1 MHPLSSLAS
10 FQVVDVRCHP
20 VYKPGS
26 FSQGFIDSNAALT
39 FPPFELYSTANM
51 KTSAILVAL
60 AASMSASAYTIT
72 FKNQCNYGE

>member
-1 MHPLSSLAS
+1 M
-10 FQVVDVRCHP
+10 
-20 VYKPGS
+20 
-26 FSQGFIDSNAALT
+26 IDSDAALT